1 VPRPFPGIDPYLEA
15 QDLWPDFH
23 ATFINYWREAI
34 AERLPDHYEVR
45 IDERVNLAALPAE
58 KIKRIRPDLSISQR
72 APSSPSS
79 PASAI
84 VTLEPVSIPLV
95 IEEETRETYIEILQ
109 RPDRTLVAVLE
120 LLSPPN
126 KEEPGRSDYLARRN
140 AILNHAVHLVELDFL
155 MGGRRLPL
163 AQDYPPGD
171 YFALVARSHRRP
183 NCDVYSWSLTQEIP
197 GIPIPLRA
205 PDPDL
210 LIDWARSSP
219 LPTNADATRVP
230 STIRSIPLS
239 RCPKTSWRGFAV
251 RWRRKDNRSSARL
264 WPTNRPHMHTST
276 TWTITT
282 VPTATADTAV
292 AHEKKG
298 RHFSVR
304 HIGREGRPG

>member
-1 VPRPFPGIDPYLEA
+1 MPRPFPGIDPYLEA
-15 QDLWPDFH
+15 QGFWPDFH

-120 LLSPPN
+120 LLSPSN

-171 YFALVARSHRRP
+171 FFALVARDDRRP
-183 NCDVYSWSLTQEIP
+183 NCDVYSWTLTQEIP

-210 LIDWARSSP
+210 LIDLGAVFALAYERGRYARSV
-219 LPTNADATRVP
+219 NY
-230 STIRSIPLS
+230 SIDPALPLS
-239 RCPKTSWRGFAV
+239 KSQLAWI
-251 RWRRKDNRSSARL
+251 RRQ
-264 WPTNRPHMHTST
+264 
-276 TWTITT
+276 
-282 VPTATADTAV
+282 VAT
-292 AHEKKG
+292 
-298 RHFSVR
+298 
-304 HIGREGRPG
+304 EGQ